1 MAAKNLSRGE
11 TTRRTEIIQAAHDL
25 FVQQGY
31 HGTSM
36 RQIAKKAGIAL
47 GGLYNHFKSKEDVF
61 REVFFE
67 YHPYH
72 DVLPALQ
79 SARGDTVEEVV
90 QDGIN
95 RIIATLETH
104 PEFMNLVFI
113 EVVEFKSA
121 HMHELFDILQPQM
134 TRIVQRVV
142 LANSERLRP
151 IPALMMVRIY
161 LGLFF
166 AYYLTEIIFAEQAP
180 PEFCENAVDYF
191 IDVFLH
197 GVLKER

>member
-1 MAAKNLSRGE
+1 MTAKNLNHGE
-11 TTRRTEIIQAAHDL
+11 SNRRTEIIQAAHDF

-47 GGLYNHFKSKEDVF
+47 GGLYNHFESKEDVF

-79 SARGDTVEEVV
+79 SAQGDTVEEVV
-90 QDGIN
+90 RDGIN
-95 RIIATLETH
+95 RIIDTLETH

-113 EVVEFKSA
+113 EVVEFKSE
-121 HMHELFDILQPQM
+121 HVHELFDTLQPQM
-134 TRIVQRVV
+134 MQIVQRVV
-142 LANSERLRP
+142 LTNRERLRP
-151 IPALMMVRIY
+151 IPALMLMRIY

-180 PEFCENAVDYF
+180 PEFHENAVDYF